1 MVSLLGL
8 ALFIER
14 ETEPFLKVRSTETV
28 IFTVSRLR
36 LSKNFKLILSINGFS
51 PDGLTINY
59 FNELFEQTTEGVT
72 RFLNELY
79 Q

>member
-14 ETEPFLKVRSTETV
+14 ETEPFFKVRSTGTV

-36 LSKNFKLILSINGFS
+36 LSKNFKLILSINGDS
-51 PDGLTINY
+51 PNGLTKKLCQST
-59 FNELFEQTTEGVT
+59 FLTE
-72 RFLNELY
+72 Y
-79 Q
+79 